1 MELRPLEKLSNSEY
15 RVGKVVSREVLD
27 SRANPTVQVDLYTG
41 SGFGRFSVPSGAS
54 KGHLEALEL
63 RDGDKQRYA
72 GLGVQKAVENVKQI
86 LGQKILGMDSRD
98 QATIDRILINLDG
111 TENKGRLG
119 ANAILGVSIALAR
132 ASADTAKSPIYRA
145 LAEGRKPSLP
155 MPLMNII
162 NGGKH
167 AGNELSFQEFMVIP
181 AGFRTFKEA
190 LRCGGEIYH
199 ALRLRLEAKYGKSAI
214 NVGDEGGFAPP
225 INSIEEALDQIND
238 AVEEA
243 GYSPGQNVI
252 LGIDAAADSFYN
264 RASGKYTVDGKAI
277 DSDELLELYANLQ
290 EKFPLKSMEDP
301 FHDEDFENFS
311 RITKKLGARVQIVG
325 DDLFVT
331 NIKRVT
337 QGIRVKAANALLV
350 KINQIGTLTET
361 IEAVETARRAHYG
374 LGVSHKSGGTA
385 DNSIADISV
394 ALSTGQIK
402 AGAPARGERTSK
414 YNRLLLIEE
423 ELGSSA
429 RFYGPEFLK
438 SHN

>member
-1 MELRPLEKLSNSEY
+1 LASSEFRIEKIL
-15 RVGKVVSREVLD
+15 SREVLD
-27 SRANPTVQVDLYTG
+27 SRANPTVQVDLYTK

-63 RDGDKQRYA
+63 RDGDKHRYA
-72 GLGVQKAVENVKQI
+72 GLGVQKAVENVNKI
-86 LGQKILGMDSRD
+86 LGPKILGMDSRE
-98 QATIDRILINLDG
+98 QAKIDRVLVNLDG
-111 TENKGRLG
+111 TENKGKLG
-119 ANAILGVSIALAR
+119 ANAILGVSIAVSR
-132 ASADTAKSPIYRA
+132 ASADTAKSPLYRI
-145 LAEGRKPSLP
+145 LAGGRKPSLP

-167 AGNELSFQEFMVIP
+167 AGNDLSFQEFMVIP
-181 AGFRTFKEA
+181 AGFRTFKDA
-190 LRCGGEIYH
+190 LR
-199 ALRLRLEAKYGKSAI
+199 
-214 NVGDEGGFAPP
+214 
-225 INSIEEALDQIND
+225 
-238 AVEEA
+238 
-243 GYSPGQNVI
+243 
-252 LGIDAAADSFYN
+252 GIDAAADSFYDQKA
-264 RASGKYTVDGKAI
+264 RTYKVDGRRI
-277 DSDELLELYANLQ
+277 DSDKLLDLYVNLQ
-290 EKFPLKSMEDP
+290 EKFPLKSIEDP

-311 RITKKLGARVQIVG
+311 RITKKLGAKIQIVG

-331 NIKRVT
+331 NIKRVD

-361 IEAVETARRAHYG
+361 IEAVEMARKADYG
-374 LGVSHKSGGTA
+374 LVLSHRSGETE

-394 ALSTGQIK
+394 GLATGQIK

-423 ELGSSA
+423 ELASSA

>member
-1 MELRPLEKLSNSEY
+1 MASSEFKIEKI
-15 RVGKVVSREVLD
+15 VSREVLD
-27 SRANPTVQVDLYTG
+27 SRANPTVQVDLYTKA
-41 SGFGRFSVPSGAS
+41 GFGRFSVPSGAS
-54 KGHLEALEL
+54 KGRLEALEL
-63 RDGDKQRYA
+63 RDGDRQRYA
-72 GLGVQKAVENVKQI
+72 GLGVQKAVENVNKI
-86 LGQKILGMDSRD
+86 LGPKILGMESRE
-98 QATIDRILINLDG
+98 QAKIDRILISLDG
-111 TENKGRLG
+111 TENKRRLG

-132 ASADTAKSPIYRA
+132 ASADTAKSPLYRT

-155 MPLMNII
+155 LPLMNII

-167 AGNELSFQEFMVIP
+167 AGNDLSFQEFMVIP
-181 AGFRTFKEA
+181 AGFRTFKDA
-190 LRCGGEIYH
+190 LRCGVEVYH
-199 ALRLRLEAKYGKSAI
+199 ALRLRLEATYGKSAI

-225 INSIEEALDQIND
+225 INSVEDALGQIND

-243 GYSPGQNVI
+243 GYSLGQNVI
-252 LGIDAAADSFYN
+252 LGIDAAADSFYDQQA
-264 RASGKYTVDGKAI
+264 RTYKVDGREI
-277 DSDELLELYANLQ
+277 DSDKLLDLYVKLQ
-290 EKFPLKSMEDP
+290 EKFPLKSIEDP

-311 RITKKLGARVQIVG
+311 RITKKLGAKVQIVG

-331 NIKRVT
+331 NIKRVV

-361 IEAVETARRAHYG
+361 IEAVEMARRADYG
-374 LGVSHKSGGTA
+374 LVISHRSGETE

-394 ALSTGQIK
+394 ALAAGQIK

-423 ELGSSA
+423 ELGSTT
-429 RFYGPEFLK
+429 RFCGPEFLK

>member
-1 MELRPLEKLSNSEY
+1 MTRSEFRIEKIL
-15 RVGKVVSREVLD
+15 SREVLD
-27 SRANPTVQVDLYTG
+27 SRANPTVQVDLYTA
-41 SGFGRFSVPSGAS
+41 SGFGRFSVPSGKS
-54 KGHLEALEL
+54 KGRLEAIEL
-63 RDGDKQRYA
+63 RDGDKQRYT
-72 GLGVQKAVENVKQI
+72 GLGVQKAVENVNSI
-86 LGQKILGMDSRD
+86 LGPKILGLDSRE
-98 QATIDRILINLDG
+98 QEKIDKILIDLDG
-111 TENKGRLG
+111 TYNKARLG

-132 ASADTAKSPIYRA
+132 ASADTAKSPLYRA
-145 LAEGRKPSLP
+145 LAGGRKPILP
-155 MPLMNII
+155 LPLMNIL
-162 NGGKH
+162 NGGQH
-167 AGNELSFQEFMVIP
+167 AGNDLSFQEFMVMP
-181 AGFRTFKEA
+181 AGFRSLKDA
-190 LRCGGEIYH
+190 LRCGAEVYH
-199 ALRLRLEAKYGKSAI
+199 ALRVRLEAKYGKSAT

-225 INSIEEALDQIND
+225 ISSVEEALGQIND

-264 RASGKYTVDGKAI
+264 DKDRTYAVDGREI
-277 DSDELLELYANLQ
+277 DADELLDLYIGLQ
-290 EKFPLKSMEDP
+290 EKFPLGSIEDP

-311 RITKKLGARVQIVG
+311 RITKKLGAKLQIVG

-331 NIKRVT
+331 NIKRVA

-361 IEAVETARRAHYG
+361 IEAVEMARKADYG
-374 LGVSHKSGGTA
+374 LVLSHRSGETE

-394 ALSTGQIK
+394 GLATGQIK

>member
-1 MELRPLEKLSNSEY
+1 MASSEFRIEKIL
-15 RVGKVVSREVLD
+15 SREVLD
-27 SRANPTVQVDLYTG
+27 SRANPTVQVDLYTK

-54 KGHLEALEL
+54 KGRLEAFEL
-63 RDGDKQRYA
+63 RDGDRQRYA
-72 GLGVQKAVENVKQI
+72 GLGVQKAVENVNKI
-86 LGQKILGMDSRD
+86 LGPKILGMDSRE
-98 QATIDRILINLDG
+98 QAKIDRVLINLDG
-111 TENKGRLG
+111 TENKRRLG
-119 ANAILGVSIALAR
+119 ANGILGVSIAVSR
-132 ASADTAKSPIYRA
+132 ASADTAKSPLYRA
-145 LAEGRKPSLP
+145 LAGGRKPSLP

-167 AGNELSFQEFMVIP
+167 AGNDLSFQEFMVIP
-181 AGFRTFKEA
+181 AGFRTFRDA
-190 LRCGGEIYH
+190 LRCGAEIYH

-225 INSIEEALDQIND
+225 INSVEEALGQIND
-238 AVEEA
+238 AVDEA

-264 RASGKYTVDGKAI
+264 QASAKYNVDGKVI
-277 DSDELLELYANLQ
+277 DSDELLELYVNLQ
-290 EKFPLKSMEDP
+290 EKFPLKSIEDP

-311 RITKKLGARVQIVG
+311 IITKRLGAKVQIVG

-331 NIKRVT
+331 NIKRVA
-337 QGIRVKAANALLV
+337 QGIRARAANALLV

-361 IEAVETARRAHYG
+361 IEAVEMARKADHG
-374 LGVSHKSGGTA
+374 LVLSHRSGETE

-394 ALSTGQIK
+394 ALATGQIK

-414 YNRLLLIEE
+414 YNRILLIEE

-438 SHN
+438 RHN